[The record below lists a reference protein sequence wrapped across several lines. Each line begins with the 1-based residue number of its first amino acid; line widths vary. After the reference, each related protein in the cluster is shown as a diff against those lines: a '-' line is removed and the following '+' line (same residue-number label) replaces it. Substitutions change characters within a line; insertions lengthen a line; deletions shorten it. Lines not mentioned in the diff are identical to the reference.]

1 MSEDIEVRTV
11 AVGEGRRVVL
21 VNGSRVGYLQRHA
34 SPARWC
40 FEPDVR
46 VTEGPLPRAGSRP
59 TKALALAAL
68 VAAVGDAVA

>member
-1 MSEDIEVRTV
+1 MSEASEVRTV
-11 AVGEGRRVVL
+11 SVGDGRHTVL

-34 SPARWC
+34 SPARWG

-46 VTEGPLPRAGSRP
+46 VVDGVLPRAGSRA

-68 VAAVGDAVA
+68 VATVGDAVA